1 MPCIQRQI
9 DEIQILELDI
19 SNVPR
24 PYGTCRAT
32 TSFRYVELPSPP
44 GSPVSPMSVKDHG
57 ADYDKMSIVSDLS
70 PPRVVSFEYAMDAYF
85 RMIPGSY
92 HGFYLSLY

>member
-1 MPCIQRQI
+1 
-9 DEIQILELDI
+9 
-19 SNVPR
+19 
-24 PYGTCRAT
+24 
-32 TSFRYVELPSPP
+32 
-44 GSPVSPMSVKDHG
+44 MSLKDHG